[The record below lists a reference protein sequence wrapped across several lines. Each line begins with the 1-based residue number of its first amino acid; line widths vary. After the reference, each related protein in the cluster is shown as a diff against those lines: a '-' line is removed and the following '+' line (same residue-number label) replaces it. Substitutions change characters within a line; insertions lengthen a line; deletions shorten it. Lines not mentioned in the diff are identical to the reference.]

1 MKSYSEL
8 DKNTK
13 NIEKYLILEIGN
25 YNTKMIEVEAHSS
38 KIIVNKGFI
47 VATPEEALDDDVVV
61 NSKELVDVIKEK
73 IQEDKITSRYV
84 TISLSSKDI
93 ITRELSVP
101 KMNSRDM
108 ISFIKVN
115 SKELF
120 PVDLDDYTLG
130 YVSMS
135 KEEKNKLLIIAI
147 PNEIIIPYIDITQK
161 LGLVLKSINFSGFEL
176 YNLIDFELGKSAGTY
191 AVIDLGSKNTN
202 FIIVS
207 RGNLMYNRVLKVGS
221 DDVTKAI
228 ADKFKCTLT
237 KAEKIKRDYNSVIT
251 EGSLKPTDDVYVVAN
266 IFKDVLGGM
275 LSDISNLVDFYN
287 TNHFKSMISKVYIIG
302 LATKISGIS
311 EYVESTL
318 GIETEKIRE
327 FERVVFDEKAKQA
340 KRRQVTLENCLG
352 AVAIDDKRV
361 NLIKGK
367 LQLSNVYQNINP
379 IMYKIGVMVA
389 CLMILALSVIYYLT
403 YSTEVKTLEYNAL
416 IAEVWEIATL
426 QNNYEKV
433 KSEYEKTEKIIDSI
447 PVGIEE
453 KIDLIESIEAANLVV
468 PQVSIS
474 KYTIAL
480 PDKVTIVCTST
491 DEFTS
496 YAFAEELEKYFNL
509 PENLPFSRQD
519 TFTLSLTKK
528 K

>member
-1 MKSYSEL
+1 MKSSKALEGAI
-8 DKNTK
+8 KGK
-13 NIEKYLILEIGN
+13 EKYLILEVGN
-25 YNTKMIEVEAHSS
+25 YNTKMIEVEPLAS
-38 KIIVNKGFI
+38 KIAVNKGFI
-47 VATPEEALDDDVVV
+47 VATPDGTIDDDVIVS
-61 NSKELVDVIKEK
+61 SKELIDVLKEK
-73 IQEDKITSRYV
+73 IQEEKITTRQV

-115 SKELF
+115 SKDLF
-120 PVDLDDYTLG
+120 PVNLEDYTLG

-135 KEEKNKLLIIAI
+135 REEKNKLLIIAI
-147 PNEIIIPYIDITQK
+147 PNDIIVPYVDITQK

-176 YNLIDFELGKSAGTY
+176 YNLIDFELGREAGTY

-207 RGNLMYNRVLKVGS
+207 RGNLMYNRVIKVGS

-228 ADKFKCTLT
+228 AERFKCTLT

-275 LSDISNLVDFYN
+275 FSDISNLIEFYN
-287 TNHFKSMISKVYIIG
+287 ANHTKAMVSRAYIIG

-311 EYVESTL
+311 EFAEETL
-318 GIETEKIRE
+318 GMPTEKIKE
-327 FERVVFDEKAKQA
+327 FERVIFDEKAKQV

-352 AVAIDDKRV
+352 AVAIDEKKV

-367 LQLSNVYQNINP
+367 LQLANIYQNINP
-379 IMYKIGVMVA
+379 MVYKIGVAIACCMV
-389 CLMILALSVIYYLT
+389 LVLAIIYYLT
-403 YSTEVKTLEYNAL
+403 FTVENKTMEYNVM
-416 IAEVWEIATL
+416 IAEMGEVATL
-426 QNNYEKV
+426 QEQQRV
-433 KSEYEKTEKIIDSI
+433 ADSKLSSTKKMI
-447 PVGIEE
+447 NGIGTGIEKKKEVLE
-453 KIDLIESIEAANLVV
+453 KLEEANSVTPSV
-468 PQVSIS
+468 FIS
-474 KYTIAL
+474 KYNVNL
-480 PDKVTIVCTST
+480 PNKVTIVCTSP

-496 YAFAEELEKYFNL
+496 YDFDSALQQYFVT
-509 PENLPFSRQD
+509 PENLPFSKQNS
-519 TFTLSLTKK
+519 FTLQLVEK
-528 K
+528 

>member
-1 MKSYSEL
+1 MKSSKALEGAI
-8 DKNTK
+8 KGK
-13 NIEKYLILEIGN
+13 EKYLILEVGN
-25 YNTKMIEVEAHSS
+25 YNTKMIEVEPLAS
-38 KIIVNKGFI
+38 KIAVNKGFI
-47 VATPEEALDDDVVV
+47 VATPDGTIDDDVIVS
-61 NSKELVDVIKEK
+61 SKELIDVLKEK
-73 IQEDKITSRYV
+73 IQEEKITTRQV

-115 SKELF
+115 SKDLF
-120 PVDLDDYTLG
+120 PVNLEDYTLG

-135 KEEKNKLLIIAI
+135 REEKNKLLIIAI
-147 PNEIIIPYIDITQK
+147 PNDIIVPYVDITQK

-176 YNLIDFELGKSAGTY
+176 YNLIDFELGREAGTY

-207 RGNLMYNRVLKVGS
+207 RGSLMYNRVIKVGS

-228 ADKFKCTLT
+228 AERFKCTLT

-275 LSDISNLVDFYN
+275 FSDIANLIEFYN
-287 TNHFKSMISKVYIIG
+287 ANHIKAMVSRAYIIG

-311 EYVESTL
+311 EFAEETL
-318 GIETEKIRE
+318 GMPTEKIKE
-327 FERVVFDEKAKQA
+327 FERVIFDEKAKQV

-352 AVAIDDKRV
+352 AVAIDEKKV

-367 LQLSNVYQNINP
+367 LQLANIYQNINP
-379 IMYKIGVMVA
+379 MVYKIGVAIACCMV
-389 CLMILALSVIYYLT
+389 LVLAIIYYLT
-403 YSTEVKTLEYNAL
+403 FTVENKTMEYKVM
-416 IAEVWEIATL
+416 IAEMGEVATL
-426 QNNYEKV
+426 QSQYNVANSRLSSTK
-433 KSEYEKTEKIIDSI
+433 KMIDGI
-447 PVGIEE
+447 GTGIEKKKEVLE
-453 KIDLIESIEAANLVV
+453 KLEEANSVTPSV
-468 PQVSIS
+468 FIS
-474 KYTIAL
+474 KYNVNL
-480 PDKVTIVCTST
+480 PNKVTIVCTSP

-496 YAFAEELEKYFNL
+496 YDFDSALQQYFVT
-509 PENLPFSRQD
+509 PENLPFSKQNS
-519 TFTLSLTKK
+519 FTLQLVEK
-528 K
+528 